1 MNNGNEEDNQM
12 DKNMKI
18 VVLCGG
24 ISTERAISIVSGVG
38 VCGAL
43 RQKGHRAILLDVFF
57 GDEYADLMNA
67 FPEEYDLKAAEAY
80 IHSFDGKAASIVQ
93 NSNRSFFGANVIKLC
108 KMADI
113 VFLAL
118 HGAEGENGKVQ
129 AAFDL
134 HGIRYTGT
142 GYVGSALAM
151 DKMLSRIMF
160 RANGI
165 PVAEG
170 ITLSKNDYKMYCRD
184 LQDMESSA
192 AANQIVITTLKEQG
206 MELPAVVKVA
216 CGGSSVGVYI
226 PETPEAYDKALHD
239 AFEIE
244 EQVIIE
250 NYVDGREF
258 SVGVIEGEALPIIEI
273 APIEGFYDYKN
284 KYTAGAA
291 IETCPAD
298 LPGELTRKMKE
309 YAEAAYK
316 TLMLEAYGRIDF
328 MMDSEGGIYALEGN
342 TLPGMTPTSL
352 IPQEAA
358 ALGISY
364 PELCEKLIEVSLKKY
379 RDEGI

>member
-1 MNNGNEEDNQM
+1 M

-24 ISTERAISIVSGVG
+24 ISTEREISIVSGAG

-43 RQKGHRAILLDVFF
+43 RQKGHRAILLDVYF

-67 FPEEYDLKAAEAY
+67 FPEEYDLKSAESY
-80 IHSFDGKAASIVQ
+80 IHSFDGKAAAAVQ
-93 NSNRSFFGANVIKLC
+93 NANRSFFGANVIKLC

-151 DKMLSRIMF
+151 DKVLSRIMF

-170 ITLSKNDYKMYCRD
+170 ITISKEEYKTYCRD
-184 LQDMESSA
+184 LQDMESAA
-192 AANQIVITTLKEQG
+192 AANQIVMTTLKEHG
-206 MELPAVVKVA
+206 MELPVVVKVA

-226 PETPEAYDKALHD
+226 PETPKDYEQALHD

-244 EQVIIE
+244 DQVVIE
-250 NYVDGREF
+250 DYIDGREF

-298 LPGELTRKMKE
+298 IPGDLTRRMKG
-309 YAEAAYK
+309 YAEDAYK
-316 TLMLEAYGRIDF
+316 ALTLEAYGRIDF
-328 MMDSEGGIYALEGN
+328 MVDKDGNIYALEGN

-358 ALGISY
+358 ALGIPY

-379 RDEGI
+379 GIKRN